1 MNTAPIQ
8 VLIVDDHTLMREG
21 IASMLRNI
29 EDIHIMATASSGEEA
44 INIAGAHK
52 PDVILMD
59 IMMGGMTGIEA
70 TRWIKEQNNTVKIII
85 VSMEVKREL
94 ISAGI
99 KSGID
104 GYLPKDSDK
113 ETLIDAIRTVHRG
126 GRYFNEAITSLIFED
141 FYTKEVKTQVKA
153 RPLKTDLT
161 KREMEVLELVATGR
175 TNKEVADALFVSVK
189 TVETHKTHILEK
201 LGLKNTA
208 ELVMYAVKN
217 KIIQI
222 D

>member
-44 INIAGAHK
+44 INIASAHK

-70 TRWIKEQNNTVKIII
+70 TRWIKEQSNTVKIII

-113 ETLIDAIRTVHRG
+113 ETLVDAIRTVHRG

-141 FYTKEVKTQVKA
+141 FYTKEVKTQAKA

>member
-1 MNTAPIQ
+1 MTDKKIRT
-8 VLIVDDHTLMREG
+8 LIVDDHTLVREG
-21 IASMLRNI
+21 IAAMLKNAEGI
-29 EDIHIMATASSGEEA
+29 EIIGTANSGEEA
-44 INIAGAHK
+44 INIARTEN

-70 TRWIKEQNNTVKIII
+70 TRWIKEQDDKVKIII
-85 VSMEVKREL
+85 VSMEVQKDL

-104 GYLPKDSDK
+104 GYLPKDSEK
-113 ETLIDAIRTVHRG
+113 ETLVDAIRTVYKG

-141 FYTKEVKTQVKA
+141 FYRKEIKTPVKERA
-153 RPLKTDLT
+153 SNSDLT
-161 KREMEVLELVATGR
+161 KRELEVLELVAEGR
-175 TNKEVADALFVSVK
+175 TNKEVAESLFISVK
-189 TVETHKTHILEK
+189 TVETHKSHILEK

-208 ELVMYAVKN
+208 ELVIYAIKHKLIN
-217 KIIQI
+217 L

>member
-44 INIAGAHK
+44 INIASAHK

-70 TRWIKEQNNTVKIII
+70 TRWIKEQSNTVKIII

-113 ETLIDAIRTVHRG
+113 ETLVDAIRTVHRG